1 MVIPLL
7 TGIDR
12 EYGLLRGLT
21 GYLTAVG
28 AAVGVGD
35 ESCTLDVD
43 VPVSAYIALDGRL
56 ARHPGRD
63 LALLWDERHGWSF
76 AMETHSGED
85 LLVLAYLGGEL
96 VPEPARVR
104 AFVAATR
111 SSGAP
116 FALRIPPDLRDGR
129 GDLLSR
135 LARYRR
141 DTWTTGA
148 SFLHQAG

>member
-1 MVIPLL
+1 MIPLL

-12 EYGLLRGLT
+12 EHGLLRGLT

-56 ARHPGRD
+56 TRYPGRD
-63 LALLWDERHGWSF
+63 VALLWEERHGWSF
-76 AMETHSGED
+76 GVETHSGED
-85 LLVLAYLGGEL
+85 LLVLAYLGVEL
-96 VPEPARVR
+96 VPEPPRVR
-104 AFVAATR
+104 GFVAAAR
-111 SSGAP
+111 SFGGP
-116 FALRIPPDLRDGR
+116 FAAPVPPDLRDG
-129 GDLLSR
+129 GGGLLSR

-141 DTWTTGA
+141 DSWTTGA
-148 SFLHQAG
+148 SFLHQVG